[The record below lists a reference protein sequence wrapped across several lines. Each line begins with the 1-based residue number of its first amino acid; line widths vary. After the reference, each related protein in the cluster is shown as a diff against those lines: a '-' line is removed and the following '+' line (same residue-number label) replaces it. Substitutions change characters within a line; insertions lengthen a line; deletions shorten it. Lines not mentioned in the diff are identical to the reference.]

1 MEWQKG
7 GAGNLPHFKNAVISP
22 LLIRIQISIKVF
34 VGGNK
39 MKMCWLKTEKV

>member
-1 MEWQKG
+1 MEWKKDR
-7 GAGNLPHFKNAVISP
+7 AGNLPHFKNAVISP

-39 MKMCWLKTEKV
+39 MKMCWSKKEKV